1 MGLDD
6 VKNDILDEAKEE
18 KEKILEEAEEEKDE
32 ILEEAEKEADRIK
45 SEAEDEIEEEKEA
58 IERKTVSNA
67 NMEAKKTK
75 LEAKEKSL
83 DSAFENFRE
92 ELEDLDDTQRK
103 EMLERAIEDSD
114 FTVGLVKGDE
124 SFESVTDL
132 EFEASDVEGFILVS
146 DDGERQLNYSLDKI
160 IDDFRS
166 KYRQDVAETL
176 FG

>member
-6 VKNDILDEAKEE
+6 VKKDILDEAKEE
-18 KEKILEEAEEEKDE
+18 KERILEEAEEEKDE
-32 ILEEAEKEADRIK
+32 ILEEAEKEAERIK
-45 SEAEDEIEEEKEA
+45 SETEEEIEEEKEA

-92 ELEDLDDTQRK
+92 ELEDLDESQRK

-166 KYRQDVAETL
+166 KYRQDVAEKL